1 MNGGLVIIGSG
12 PAGVSAAEE
21 FRKHDSDAPV
31 RIMTED
37 HDPPYSRP
45 PLSKEFLRG
54 DTEDVALHSADWF
67 TDRSIEVHR
76 GPVAELDIPDHAI
89 VRDGDRMP
97 YDALVLACGAE
108 PVPLRVPGGERALS
122 LRSLAD
128 ARRLRDA
135 AAGAQS
141 AVVIGAGFIGCE
153 AAASLAMRGVTV
165 HLVAPETQP
174 QETRLGADA
183 GRRITTLVTATGAHY
198 VGGASVR
205 EIDSRSVHLDNGR
218 TIECDLVLAATG
230 VRPRIELASAAGLT
244 LEQSRIVVDE
254 HLHSSAD
261 DVYAAGD
268 VALAHNVDAG
278 RRIAVEHWED
288 AEHQGTVAGARAA
301 GRTASWSGV
310 PGFWTDIGDAT
321 LKYHAWGDG
330 YHHSRTV
337 DHGDGFTVWYE
348 RDGVLVGVLTHN
360 ADDDYDLGGQ
370 LIRRKQPAPVPMR

>member
-21 FRKHDSDAPV
+21 FRKHDADAPV

-37 HDPPYSRP
+37 HDPPYERP

-54 DTEDVALHSADWF
+54 ETDDVTLHSADWF
-67 TDRSIEVHR
+67 AERSIEVHR
-76 GPVAELDIPDHAI
+76 GPVAELDVPDHAI

-97 YDALVLACGAE
+97 YDALVLACGAI
-108 PVPLRVPGGERALS
+108 PVPMRVPGGDRALS

-135 AAGAQS
+135 AAGATS

-165 HLVAPETQP
+165 HQVAPEAHP
-174 QETRLGADA
+174 QEARLGVDA
-183 GRRITTLVTATGAHY
+183 GRRIMELVTATGAHY

-205 EIDSRSVHLDNGR
+205 EIDSHSVHLDNGR
-218 TIECDLVLAATG
+218 SIECDLVLAATG
-230 VRPRIELASAAGLT
+230 VRPRTELASAAGLR
-244 LEQSRIVVDE
+244 LDQSRVVVDQ
-254 HLHSSAD
+254 HMHSSAD

-268 VALAHNVDAG
+268 AALAHNADAG
-278 RRIAVEHWED
+278 RSIAIEHWED
-288 AEHQGTVAGARAA
+288 AERQGTVAGARAA
-301 GRTASWSGV
+301 GRAASWSGV

-321 LKYHAWGDG
+321 LMYHAWGDG
-330 YHHSRTV
+330 YDRARTV

-348 RDGVLVGVLTHN
+348 RDGVLVGVLTHD
-360 ADDDYDLGGQ
+360 ADGDYDLGAE
-370 LIRRKQPAPVPMR
+370 LIRQKKPAPVH